1 MLNLIGFLLP
11 PLIDLLNKKVDSK
24 DARFWTSVFVCIA
37 FGLVVNFIESNG
49 FSNFNEISLVEFVEG
64 LSLSAMAMFGIAQ
77 ITYRGI
83 GYKDSNLQNTIRGI

>member
-11 PLIDLLNKKVDSK
+11 PLIDFVNKEIDNR
-24 DARFWTSVFVCIA
+24 DARFWTSVFICIT

-49 FSNFNEISLVEFVEG
+49 FSTYNEMSLVKFVEG

-77 ITYRGI
+77 LTYRGI